1 MKENN
6 VNQSIFKQKLKDY
19 NDLILEISI
28 IKAKIKKL
36 EGKDILIDSVQGSS
50 KYFPYTKR
58 NIIIESP
65 QPKLIQEKEQ
75 YKKLLEKKAKR
86 LIDKRIEIETFIGNL
101 PTSRLR
107 NIFEL
112 KYIQGYSY
120 KMIAYK
126 LGGNATEESVR
137 KEHDRCF

>member
-1 MKENN
+1 MEK
-6 VNQSIFKQKLKDY
+6 ITIKDKLKEY
-19 NDLILEISI
+19 NDLVLEISNL
-28 IKAKIKKL
+28 KSKIKKL

-50 KYFPYTKR
+50 KQFPYTKR
-58 NIIIESP
+58 NIIIENP
-65 QPKLIQEKEQ
+65 QPKLIQQKEQ
-75 YKKLLEKKAKR
+75 YKQLLEKKVKR
-86 LIDKRIEIETFIGNL
+86 LIKKKIEIENFIDKL

-107 NIFEL
+107 NIFDL